1 MGRKMVV
8 VVCAVV
14 LLCVAYSPAYAA
26 APIKLQFAGYHPP
39 VHMVSQLMTKYCEEI
54 NKRTGGKVEVTPFTG
69 GILLSATKMAA
80 GVATGVADIGFSH
93 CSYSRGRFP
102 VMEIME
108 VPLGFPSSWIATH
121 VANDFYEK
129 FKPKEW
135 DAYHPLLFT
144 TSPVNVIQTVKKPV
158 ASLEDLKGMKIRG
171 TGRSGD
177 IVRALGAVPMPIET
191 PDLYE
196 AIRRGVVDG
205 AYLTMET
212 YKGFKTGELLKY
224 NTESWK
230 VGSVYA
236 FYVIMNKQKWN
247 SLPPDV
253 QKVFTDVSKEFA
265 EHYAVGFNTI
275 DIEGR
280 DYFIKLGGKMVP
292 LSSAE
297 SARWIKAVQPVV
309 ADFKKDMVSKGYKA
323 AEVESWLSFIR
334 ERIDYWKR
342 LEKAR
347 NIPTPFQY

>member
-1 MGRKMVV
+1 
-8 VVCAVV
+8 
-14 LLCVAYSPAYAA
+14 
-26 APIKLQFAGYHPP
+26 
-39 VHMVSQLMTKYCEEI
+39 
-54 NKRTGGKVEVTPFTG
+54 
-69 GILLSATKMAA
+69 
-80 GVATGVADIGFSH
+80 
-93 CSYSRGRFP
+93 
-102 VMEIME
+102 
-108 VPLGFPSSWIATH
+108 
-121 VANDFYEK
+121 
-129 FKPKEW
+129 
-135 DAYHPLLFT
+135 
-144 TSPVNVIQTVKKPV
+144 
-158 ASLEDLKGMKIRG
+158 
-171 TGRSGD
+171 
-177 IVRALGAVPMPIET
+177 
-191 PDLYE
+191 
-196 AIRRGVVDG
+196 
-205 AYLTMET
+205 MET

-265 EHYAVGFNTI
+265 EHYAVGFNNI

-280 DYFIKLGGKMVP
+280 DYFVKLGGKMVP
-292 LSSAE
+292 LSNAE

-347 NIPTPFQY
+347 SIPTPFQY